1 MNKFGSLRIKI
12 ALVVSG
18 VIFSLLVLY
27 YTQVIVDSI
36 RDRET
41 QIAQLYA
48 NSIEYLAN
56 DTSNTS
62 GEYAFIFNEIIM
74 QINFPVIATD
84 KEYKKV
90 DFFRNVD
97 IDTTLPKKERD
108 EILIEKAKSFSDL
121 RPPIKVTYK
130 DSVILNYVH
139 YGDSDLITRLR
150 MLPYIE
156 LIIGFIF
163 ILVGYIGFSYV
174 KKHEQSSLWVGL
186 TRETAHQLGT
196 PLSSLMGWIEILKN
210 DDNDIETIKEIRKE
224 IESDTTRL
232 NKIAN
237 RFSKIGSIPKLEE
250 ENVVQV
256 IKNVCTYLER
266 RIPNLIGEDGKV
278 SKKIALNISAPEVI
292 NAKINKDLFEWVIEN
307 LIKNSLD
314 AITRN
319 SGKIDFNIQ
328 SNDRDVIIE
337 ITDTGKGIDKKLKN
351 DIFRPGYSTKK
362 RGWGLG
368 LSLAKRIIED
378 YHRGKLTL
386 VESSPEKGTT
396 FRIKI
401 RKTDAR

>member
-1 MNKFGSLRIKI
+1 MNKFGSFKIKI
-12 ALVVSG
+12 ALMLCGVV
-18 VIFSLLVLY
+18 FALLVLY
-27 YTQVIVDSI
+27 YTQIIVDSI
-36 RDRET
+36 RDRES

-56 DTSNTS
+56 DTSNLS
-62 GEYAFIFNEIIM
+62 GEYAFIFNEIIL

-84 KEYKKV
+84 KDYKRV
-90 DFFRNVD
+90 DFYRNVD
-97 IDTTLPKKERD
+97 VDTNLPKKEINELLLD
-108 EILIEKAKSFSDL
+108 KAKSFADL
-121 RPPIKVTYK
+121 RPPIKVSFK
-130 DSVILNYVH
+130 DSVVLNLVH
-139 YGDSDLITRLR
+139 YGDSDLITRLKV
-150 MLPYIE
+150 LPYIE

-163 ILVGYIGFSYV
+163 IMVGYIGFSYI

-210 DDNDIETIKEIRKE
+210 DDNDTETTKEIRGE
-224 IESDTTRL
+224 IENDTIRL

-250 ENVVQV
+250 ENVTDV

-266 RIPNLIGEDGKV
+266 RIPNLVGTDGKV
-278 SKKIALNISAPEVI
+278 TKKISINI
-292 NAKINKDLFEWVIEN
+292 NAPDIVNARINKDLFEWVIEN
-307 LIKNSLD
+307 MIKNSLD

-328 SNDRDVIIE
+328 SNERDVIIE
-337 ITDTGKGIDKKLKN
+337 VSDTGKGIDKKLKN
-351 DIFRPGYSTKK
+351 DIFRPGFSTKK

-378 YHRGKLTL
+378 YHKGKLTL
-386 VESSPEKGTT
+386 LESSSEKGTT
-396 FRIKI
+396 FRIKLK
-401 RKTDAR
+401 KTNV

>member
-1 MNKFGSLRIKI
+1 MNKFGSFKIKI
-12 ALVVSG
+12 ALMLCGVV
-18 VIFSLLVLY
+18 FALLVLY
-27 YTQVIVDSI
+27 YTQIIVDSI
-36 RDRET
+36 RDRES

-56 DTSNTS
+56 DTSNLS
-62 GEYAFIFNEIIM
+62 GEYAFIFNEIIL

-84 KEYKKV
+84 KDYKRV
-90 DFFRNVD
+90 DFYRNVD
-97 IDTTLPKKERD
+97 IDTNLPKKEINELLLD
-108 EILIEKAKSFSDL
+108 KAKSFADL
-121 RPPIKVTYK
+121 RPPIIVSFK
-130 DSVILNYVH
+130 DSVVLNLVH
-139 YGDSDLITRLR
+139 YGDSDLITRLKV
-150 MLPYIE
+150 LPYIE

-163 ILVGYIGFSYV
+163 IMVGYIGFSYI

-210 DDNDIETIKEIRKE
+210 DDNDPETTKEIRGE
-224 IESDTTRL
+224 IENDTIRL

-250 ENVVQV
+250 ENVTDV

-266 RIPNLIGEDGKV
+266 RIPNLVGTDGKV
-278 SKKIALNISAPEVI
+278 TKKISIKI
-292 NAKINKDLFEWVIEN
+292 NAPDVVNARINKDLFEWVIEN
-307 LIKNSLD
+307 MIKNSLD

-328 SNDRDVIIE
+328 SNERDVIIE
-337 ITDTGKGIDKKLKN
+337 VSDTGKGIDKKLKN
-351 DIFRPGYSTKK
+351 DIFRPGFSTKK

-378 YHRGKLTL
+378 YHKGKLTL
-386 VESSPEKGTT
+386 LESSSERGTT
-396 FRIKI
+396 FRIKLK
-401 RKTDAR
+401 KTNA